1 MTIRHVLTSL
11 VVCLILLLL
20 VGKAEAQL
28 IWDGDAS
35 RGTSV
40 FGNLNCDPPSSV
52 TAVNDSSQGRVWR
65 YYKPSGSN
73 RCENHGIR
81 VGGSRFVFRSGTT
94 YYLGWRS
101 RLSTT
106 VNNNAIFQWKSY
118 GNHIQN
124 YPVLLKMING
134 RVTLMYRAPGESC
147 CRTLWSRSI
156 SANTWYHYTLALHL
170 SSSAS
175 SGWIE
180 FWFNGT
186 RQTLSNGS
194 TRYFGRTL
202 DDINEPKW
210 GIYGASGTTVSSY
223 ADGLKVGRSFND
235 VRP

>member
-1 MTIRHVLTSL
+1 MTTRQGIISVTAILW
-11 VVCLILLLL
+11 LLLL
-20 VGKAEAQL
+20 AGSADAQL

-35 RGTSV
+35 KGTSV
-40 FGNLNCDPPSSV
+40 FGNLNCDSPGSV
-52 TAVNDSSQGRVWR
+52 TAVNDSTQGRVWR
-65 YYKPSGSN
+65 YSKPSGSN
-73 RCENHGIR
+73 RCENHGISVNGNR
-81 VGGSRFVFRSGTT
+81 YVFQNGNT

-101 RLSTT
+101 KLSST
-106 VNNNAIFQWKSY
+106 VNNNAFFQWKSY

-124 YPVLLKMING
+124 FPVIIKMISG
-134 RVTLMYRAPGESC
+134 KATLMYRAPGEDC

-156 SANTWYHYTLALHL
+156 SANTWNHFVLGLHL
-170 SSSAS
+170 SDSAS

-180 FWFNGT
+180 FWFNGSQ
-186 RQTLSNGS
+186 QTLSNGS

-210 GIYGASGTTVSSY
+210 GIYGATDTSVNSY